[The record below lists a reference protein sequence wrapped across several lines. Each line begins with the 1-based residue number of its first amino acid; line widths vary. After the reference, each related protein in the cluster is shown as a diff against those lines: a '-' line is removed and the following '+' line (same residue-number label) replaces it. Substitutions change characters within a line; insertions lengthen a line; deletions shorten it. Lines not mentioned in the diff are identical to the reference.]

1 MFVFGTLEFL
11 RLREVKNYN
20 YYNLK
25 HMLMSIFWQVPQY
38 FIIGFAEVFTFVGK
52 LKFFYEQAPTCNES
66 LCSSLSLTT
75 TVLGSYLRTMIVNI
89 LTEMITLG
97 IVEVVVGYRIT

>member
-11 RLREVKNYN
+11 RLRDVKNYN

-75 TVLGSYLRTMIVNI
+75 VALRSYLSIMLVN
-89 LTEMITLG
+89 
-97 IVEVVVGYRIT
+97 VVTDVSTRHGGSG